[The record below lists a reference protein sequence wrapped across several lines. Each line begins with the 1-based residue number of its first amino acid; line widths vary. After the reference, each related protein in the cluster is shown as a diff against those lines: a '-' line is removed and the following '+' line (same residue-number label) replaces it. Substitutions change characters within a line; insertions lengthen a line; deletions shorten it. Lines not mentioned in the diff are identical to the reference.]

1 MPNTINRLLPALA
14 ALLLGTCAQAQV
26 KCEMPNGI
34 TITQNLGGCPL
45 DAKAAYTLD
54 GQPLPKPSETPE
66 GQAALKRMEEEKTR
80 LQRHREQIEQANVA
94 AQQTTAQTQAT
105 PVAVK
110 PKKNDGFPLGLLA
123 IGVFLGLLLFKK
135 LFPGSGSKF
144 ESPMP
149 SAQKVP
155 RPKLSIYDL
164 SRPES
169 RRINANLRITYQ
181 SASGVVTNQDILV
194 DHYYSNG
201 KEAVMHA
208 LHHGRDGERTF
219 FSCRVLQAYDLSTGG
234 IIKSLPRWLDSQPSK
249 R

>member
-1 MPNTINRLLPALA
+1 
-14 ALLLGTCAQAQV
+14 
-26 KCEMPNGI
+26 
-34 TITQNLGGCPL
+34 
-45 DAKAAYTLD
+45 
-54 GQPLPKPSETPE
+54 
-66 GQAALKRMEEEKTR
+66 
-80 LQRHREQIEQANVA
+80 
-94 AQQTTAQTQAT
+94 
-105 PVAVK
+105 
-110 PKKNDGFPLGLLA
+110 
-123 IGVFLGLLLFKK
+123 
-135 LFPGSGSKF
+135 
-144 ESPMP
+144 MP

-219 FSCRVLQAYDLSTGG
+219 FSCHVLQAYDLSTGG

>member
-1 MPNTINRLLPALA
+1 MPNTIHRLLPALV

-94 AQQTTAQTQAT
+94 AQQTKAAPSTDKQ
-105 PVAVK
+105 K
-110 PKKNDGFPLGLLA
+110 RDDGFPFGLLA
-123 IGVFLGLLLFKK
+123 IGVLLGIWIFKK
-135 LFPGSGSKF
+135 RFPRSAPEF
-144 ESPMP
+144 ESPIP
-149 SAQKVP
+149 QAQKVP

-169 RRINANLRITYQ
+169 RRIDSDLRITYQ
-181 SASGVVTNQDILV
+181 SASGIVSKRDISV
-194 DHYYSNG
+194 NHYYSNG

-208 LHHGRDGERTF
+208 LCHGRDSERTF
-219 FSCRVLQAYDLSTGG
+219 FSCRVLQACDLSTGE
-234 IIKSLPRWLDSQPSK
+234 IIKNLPRWLDSQPSK

>member
-1 MPNTINRLLPALA
+1 MPNTIHRLLPALV

-80 LQRHREQIEQANVA
+80 LQRHREQIEQASAA
-94 AQQTTAQTQAT
+94 AQQTTAQTQAAPT
-105 PVAVK
+105 TTK
-110 PKKNDGFPLGLLA
+110 QKRDDGFPLGLLA
-123 IGVFLGLLLFKK
+123 IGVFLGMLLFKK
-135 LFPGSGSKF
+135 LFPGSTPEF
-144 ESPMP
+144 ESTIPP
-149 SAQKVP
+149 AQKVP

-164 SRPES
+164 SRPGA
-169 RRINANLRITYQ
+169 RRIDADLRITYQ
-181 SASGVVTNQDILV
+181 SASGIVSKRDISV
-194 DHYYSNG
+194 DHYYSND

-208 LHHGRDGERTF
+208 LCHGRDSERTF
-219 FSCRVLQAYDLSTGG
+219 FSCRVLQACDLSTGE
-234 IIKSLPRWLDSQPSK
+234 IIKNLPRWLDSQPSK